1 MGPETEHQV
10 EARWLRP
17 HWRWLFALLTA
28 MVPAL
33 VGYTIYHQ
41 GHVAMLGFYRDDSN
55 PPVVSQVMGGSSAE
69 QAGLQVGDAILAV
82 DGIPFDAG
90 YDRQLGQT
98 YEFEVMRDG
107 QPLTLTVTAGS
118 MLQVTRWQLFSA
130 VLVALT
136 FWATGT
142 LLLWRRFQQKHVRL
156 LFLLFQAAAIPLLPG
171 LAYPRFLLPPRW
183 MVFLE
188 FGGFYLA
195 VTLFLHFHLTFPV
208 ELGTTRRRRQVLS
221 LLYGL
226 ALVVAVDGLSHAAP
240 WTSTTAFYVVL
251 VSCIALG
258 VVIYVYA
265 RQATRDGRRRL
276 RVVVAG
282 TLLGLTPPLLGYV
295 LPTIVMGYTPD
306 VPRWLVSL
314 FLAVI
319 PLSYLYA
326 TVRHNLFG
334 MDRLLNRTLV
344 YVILSL
350 GIFLLC
356 LGPCLAARRYLFD
369 EGLFPVMIV
378 AGMVLIAGLTF
389 DRARTWVQRLIDR
402 LFYGG
407 WYDYPGVVETVCDA
421 LARTLER
428 EHLAEVLTCQVSRL
442 MQLDPGHLW
451 VGDQIQRTNL
461 QPLGFAQGRPPTSNL
476 QFPLTFEGQVRG
488 AWTVGSRRDG
498 EDFSASDQRILHTLA
513 RQAETTLS
521 NVLLVERLRRQLDEI
536 REIQHQLLRS
546 REEERARLARDLHDG
561 PIQTLVGLNLH
572 LGLLL
577 AEWSQVPGH
586 TTPAGEVMTAM
597 RAEVRGLLSEL
608 RQVCAELRPPML
620 DTFGLGAALRALAE
634 EWSAQHGVAVH
645 LDLPPDVELRPL
657 PEDVAV
663 NFYRVAQEALA
674 NVARHASARQVT
686 IRLTWQ
692 APHLTLVV
700 HDDGQGFVVPA
711 AFHDLASQGH
721 FGLAGMQERANR
733 VGGDWT
739 LESAPGR
746 GTTVRLVWQEQEA
759 RGHGQD

>member
-1 MGPETEHQV
+1 MGPETERPV

-33 VGYTIYHQ
+33 VVYTLYHQ
-41 GHVAMLGFYRDDSN
+41 GHVAMLGFYRDDSA
-55 PPVVSQVMGGSSAE
+55 PPVISKVMGGSSAE

-90 YDRQLGQT
+90 YDRRLGQT

-107 QPLTLTVTAGS
+107 QPLTVTVTAGS
-118 MLQVTRWQLFSA
+118 MLQATRWQLFSA

-171 LAYPRFLLPPRW
+171 LAYPRFSLPPRW

-188 FGGFYLA
+188 FGSFYLA

-226 ALVVAVDGLSHAAP
+226 ALAVTVDGLSRAAP
-240 WTSTTAFYVVL
+240 WTSATAFYVVL

-258 VVIYVYA
+258 MVVYVYA
-265 RQATRDGRRRL
+265 RRATPDGRRRL

-282 TLLGLTPPLLGYV
+282 TFLGLTPPLLGYV
-295 LPTIVMGYTPD
+295 LPTLVMGYTPD

-369 EGLFPVMIV
+369 EGLFPAMVV
-378 AGMVLIAGLTF
+378 AGMVLVAGLTF
-389 DRARTWVQRLIDR
+389 DRARTWVQRLIDH

-407 WYDYPGVVETVCDA
+407 WYDYPGVVETVCDI

-428 EHLAEVLTCQVSRL
+428 EQLVEVLTRQVPSL
-442 MQLDPGHLW
+442 MQLQPGHLW
-451 VGDQIQRTNL
+451 VGDQDQRTNL
-461 QPLGFAQGRPPTSNL
+461 QLPTSNP
-476 QFPLTFEGQVRG
+476 QFPLTFEDQVHG
-488 AWTVGSRRDG
+488 MWTVGPRHDG
-498 EDFSASDQRILHTLA
+498 EDFSASDRRILHTLA

-536 REIQHQLLRS
+536 REMQHRLLRS

-561 PIQTLVGLNLH
+561 PIQTLVGLNLQ

-577 AEWSQVPGH
+577 AEWSQVRGH

-634 EWSAQHGVAVH
+634 EWSAQHGVAAR
-645 LDLPPDVELRPL
+645 LDLPSDVELRSL

-674 NVARHASARQVT
+674 NIARHASAQQAT
-686 IRLTWQ
+686 IRLIWQ
-692 APHLTLVV
+692 ATRLTLVV
-700 HDDGQGFVVPA
+700 HDDGQGFIVPA
-711 AFHDLASQGH
+711 AVRDLASQGH
-721 FGLAGMQERANR
+721 FGLAGMQERANL
-733 VGGDWT
+733 VSGDWT
-739 LESAPGR
+739 LESSPGW
-746 GTTVRLVWQEQEA
+746 GTTVRLVWQEQAA
-759 RGHGQD
+759 RSKEQD